1 MENASDA
8 LIMAGEVLIFIIALT
23 ICISSFT
30 TLRVG
35 IDNTIDQ
42 TETIKFAKDSDLY
55 VNFIQSKEDGATRIV
70 GAETVVSSMYRA
82 IKEDFTMYLKLKAI
96 TFDNV
101 KNKLKDSI
109 TEKDDEGN
117 VIESYK
123 ILYDENNNSIKITI
137 ASDANYRSNALLKNG
152 LYDIIKGKEFEEYIG
167 EYQEKTN
174 EAVSSE
180 NKQTKRIITYSEL
193 EEP

>member
-23 ICISSFT
+23 VCISSFT

-82 IKEDFTMYLKLKAI
+82 IKEDFTMYLQLNDI
-96 TFDNV
+96 GSV
-101 KNKLKDSI
+101 SNKLGKKIDNYDI
-109 TEKDDEGN
+109 IYNNEKN
-117 VIESYK
+117 WM
-123 ILYDENNNSIKITI
+123 KITI
-137 ASDANYRSNALLKNG
+137 ANDANYRANALLKNG
-152 LYDIIKGKEFEEYIG
+152 LYDIIKGKKFEEYIG